1 MTFSMNFTI
10 EADLERKIIK
20 EKIYGI
26 WKEDTARSYH
36 DEFIKVAAPLTGGK
50 WAKLIDLNN
59 WRSSYPGVVDVI
71 GEHLG
76 WCREN
81 GMVLSVNIIK
91 NPVTQNQ
98 LKRMFSI
105 GGTGEMS
112 KIFKC
117 LSEGDKYLKEN
128 GF

>member
-10 EADLERKIIK
+10 EADLDRKVIK

-36 DEFIKVAAPLTGGK
+36 EEFVKVATPLTGGK

-59 WRSSYPGVVDVI
+59 WRSSYPEVVDIV
-71 GEHLG
+71 GEHLV

-81 GMVLSVNIIK
+81 GMILSVNIIE
-91 NPVTQNQ
+91 NPVTHGQ
-98 LKRMFSI
+98 LKRMFLI
-105 GGTGEMS
+105 GGTAGMS
-112 KIFKC
+112 KIFK
-117 LSEGDKYLKEN
+117 SAQDGDKFLKES